1 MVSVKLAQLISIAVF
16 ASTCINIHAETITT
30 GTIGMNKPNEG
41 SLGSLKK
48 PKPPV
53 TLGRRSSRIS
63 LLRRNKPSTSDS
75 PPRIK
80 ALDSAIDGFKL
91 PLRKQSG
98 SSSEAESEAIPKK
111 ITGKPITRVLANT
124 GDIISSNG
132 AVTGN
137 SKPPTIRKQRESS
150 IDNVVWERQ
159 HPASG
164 PHPNE
169 VDKKPSTEHQQTKR
183 KDNQPTEPITGPT
196 KKGRGKEG
204 RREVVPEEH
213 GQQRGRGYQWRKQQG
228 AERSTYSRCA

>member
-30 GTIGMNKPNEG
+30 GTIGMNKPN
-41 SLGSLKK
+41 
-48 PKPPV
+48 
-53 TLGRRSSRIS
+53 
-63 LLRRNKPSTSDS
+63 D
-75 PPRIK
+75 
-80 ALDSAIDGFKL
+80 AIDGFKL

-196 KKGRGKEG
+196 KKEEAKKGGVRSFLKNMVNSGDGGTNGGNNKALKG
-204 RREVVPEEH
+204 QPTVDVHKDAPLKDNPEP
-213 GQQRGRGYQWRKQQG
+213 
-228 AERSTYSRCA
+228 